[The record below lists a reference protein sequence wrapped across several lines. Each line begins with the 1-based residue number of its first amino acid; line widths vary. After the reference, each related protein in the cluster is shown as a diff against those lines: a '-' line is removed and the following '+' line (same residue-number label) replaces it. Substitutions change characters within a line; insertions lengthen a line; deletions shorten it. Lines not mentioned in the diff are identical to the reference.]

1 MIRQPFLLENKGIP
15 NPHPARPDQ
24 SSAHR
29 MGPWIPHDVE
39 KEKKGFIM
47 KNPQSLSLRE
57 CLIGDRNFYRHVAV
71 VVLPIIV
78 QNTLSNVVSLLDNV
92 MVGQVGTLPMS
103 AVAIVNQFMFVFNLC
118 VWGALAGAG
127 IFGAQFYGQG
137 NMEGVRQTLRIKLVT
152 AAGLLV
158 IAFGVLLTAGRSLIG
173 LYIADGTSP
182 ADAAATMDY
191 ALSYLRV
198 MLIGLIPFAF
208 TQAYAGTLR
217 ESGQTALPMK
227 ASMIAMG
234 VNFVLNCLLIFGLLG
249 FPALGVVGAG
259 IATSLSRFV
268 EFLIVVTGAHRSAE
282 RYPFMEGLYHGFAID
297 GKLVRRVIGKGA
309 PLLFNECLWSISQ
322 ALLLQCYSVRGIQVI
337 AAMNITGTITQIFN
351 EVFLSLGNA
360 TAILV
365 GQELGASQMTG
376 ARRTAWR
383 MISLSVA
390 SCLVMGGA
398 LALCSPF
405 IPHIYNTE
413 PEIRVLASELIRV
426 SALCMPLFAFANAA
440 YFTLRSGGK
449 TMITFLFDS
458 CYTWAVNVPI
468 AFVLSRYTGLPIVTV
483 YLLVNGADLIK
494 CIIGFVLVKKGV
506 WVNNIVNSAG

>member
-1 MIRQPFLLENKGIP
+1 
-15 NPHPARPDQ
+15 
-24 SSAHR
+24 
-29 MGPWIPHDVE
+29 
-39 KEKKGFIM
+39 M
-47 KNPQSLSLRE
+47 KNDSQSLTLRE

-78 QNTLSNVVSLLDNV
+78 QNTLSNVVGLLDNV

-152 AAGLLV
+152 GLCLV
-158 IAFGVLLTAGRSLIG
+158 LVAFAVLLTSGRSLVG
-173 LYIADGTSP
+173 LYIADGTSA

-198 MLIGLIPFAF
+198 MLIGLIPFAI

-217 ESGQTALPMK
+217 ESGQTSLPMK

-234 VNFVLNCLLIFGLLG
+234 VNFVFNCLLIFGLLG
-249 FPALGVVGAG
+249 FPRLGVVGAG

-268 EFLIVVTGAHRSAE
+268 ECVIVVSGAHRSTE
-282 RYPFMEGLYHGFAID
+282 RYPFMAGLYRGFAID
-297 GKLVRRVIGKGA
+297 GALVRSVIIKGA
-309 PLLFNECLWSISQ
+309 PLLLNECLWSISQ
-322 ALLLQCYSVRGIQVI
+322 ATLLQCYSVRGIQVI
-337 AAMNITGTITQIFN
+337 AAMNISGTITQIFN

-365 GQELGASQMTG
+365 GQELGASRMTG

-398 LALCSPF
+398 LTICSPF

-413 PEIRVLASELIRV
+413 PEIRILASEIIRM

-449 TMITFLFDS
+449 TFITFLFDS
-458 CYTWAVNVPI
+458 CFTWVVTVPL
-468 AFVLSRYTGLPIVTV
+468 AFVLSRYTSLPVMLV
-483 YLLVNGADLIK
+483 YLFVNAGDIIK
-494 CIIGFVLVKKGV
+494 CAIGFVLVKKGV
-506 WVNNIVNSAG
+506 WVNNIVGD

>member
-1 MIRQPFLLENKGIP
+1 
-15 NPHPARPDQ
+15 
-24 SSAHR
+24 
-29 MGPWIPHDVE
+29 
-39 KEKKGFIM
+39 M
-47 KNPQSLSLRE
+47 KNDSQSLTLRE
-57 CLIGDRNFYRHVAV
+57 CLIGDRSFYRHVAI

-78 QNTLSNVVSLLDNV
+78 QNTLSNVVGLLDNV

-152 AAGLLV
+152 GLGLV
-158 IAFGVLLTAGRSLIG
+158 LVAFAVLLTCGSNLVG
-173 LYIADGTSP
+173 LYIADGTSA

-198 MLIGLIPFAF
+198 MLPGLIPFAI

-217 ESGQTALPMK
+217 ESGQTSLPMK

-234 VNFVLNCLLIFGLLG
+234 VNFVFNCLLIFGLLG
-249 FPALGVVGAG
+249 FPCLGVVGAG

-268 EFLIVVTGAHRSAE
+268 ECVIVVSGAHRSTE
-282 RYPFMEGLYHGFAID
+282 RYPFMAGLYHGFAID
-297 GKLVRRVIGKGA
+297 GALVRNVIMKGA
-309 PLLFNECLWSISQ
+309 PLLLNECLWSISQ
-322 ALLLQCYSVRGIQVI
+322 ATLLQCYSVRGIQVI
-337 AAMNITGTITQIFN
+337 AAITQIFN

-365 GQELGASQMTG
+365 GQELGANRMTG
-376 ARRTAWR
+376 AQRTAWR

-390 SCLVMGGA
+390 SCFVMGGA
-398 LALCSPF
+398 LAICSPF

-413 PEIRVLASELIRV
+413 PEIRMLASQIIRMA
-426 SALCMPLFAFANAA
+426 ALCMPLFAFANAA

-449 TMITFLFDS
+449 TFITFLFDS
-458 CYTWAVNVPI
+458 CFTWVVTVPL
-468 AFVLSRYTGLPIVTV
+468 AFVLSRFTALPVMLV
-483 YLLVNGADLIK
+483 YLFVNAADIIK
-494 CIIGFVLVKKGV
+494 CAIGFVLVKKGV
-506 WVNNIVNSAG
+506 WVNNIVSD